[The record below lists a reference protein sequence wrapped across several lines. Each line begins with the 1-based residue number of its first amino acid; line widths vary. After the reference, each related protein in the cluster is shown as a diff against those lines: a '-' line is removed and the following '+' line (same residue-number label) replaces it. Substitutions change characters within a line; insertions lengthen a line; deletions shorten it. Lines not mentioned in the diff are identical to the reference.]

1 MHLILFKNRRLER
14 ADYASTHG
22 KYQMAIKL
30 AKPMVHS
37 RNKVIAFKSNR
48 ICGLSL
54 YKRKKY
60 NESIVYLKEACHLG
74 NYRHDWYNLAMAYAF
89 SGKLNMAEQAFQ
101 NIYRTNVQPGYM
113 YAVPVPGLIFQYT
126 KALIQKQF
134 MEAAKKRTRELKQM
148 YQGVGN
154 DITKQVQRGLPS
166 YPMFQKEIELKLQ
179 IQ

>member
-1 MHLILFKNRRLER
+1 MHLILFKNRRLKQ

-30 AKPMVHS
+30 VRPLVHS
-37 RNKVIAFKSNR
+37 QSKEVAFKVNR

-54 YKRKKY
+54 YKQKKY
-60 NESIVYLKEACHLG
+60 KESIVFLEAACQLG
-74 NYRHDWYNLAMAYAF
+74 NYRHDWYNLAMASAF
-89 SGKLNMAEQAFQ
+89 SGDLEMAEQAFQ

-113 YAVPVPGLIFQYT
+113 YAVAVPGLIFQYT

-134 MEAAKKRTRELKQM
+134 IGAAKKRTRELKQM

-166 YPMFQKEIELKLQ
+166 YPVFQKEIEAVLQ
-179 IQ
+179 AE